1 MLVLM
6 ELTDLF
12 VVLIFGRIRF
22 YMTLRRGNEMVR
34 VGNRIPTGR
43 ELLFWY
49 KNASSQRTFFL
60 LKERTRQGRRVL
72 MLKKYLFTVNDCHS
86 IELDKSNPLVQSAS
100 PWGIICTSLCL
111 CTGGLGGVLESW
123 EKCAGLPHL
132 LKVFPKMHG
141 FEINH
146 TKSSHM
152 VIGS

>member
-1 MLVLM
+1 MLILM

-12 VVLIFGRIRF
+12 VVFIFGRIRF
-22 YMTLRRGNEMVR
+22 FMTLSRGKEMVR

-72 MLKKYLFTVNDCHS
+72 MLKKYLFTVNDCRS

-100 PWGIICTSLCL
+100 PI
-111 CTGGLGGVLESW
+111 E
-123 EKCAGLPHL
+123 A
-132 LKVFPKMHG
+132 
-141 FEINH
+141 
-146 TKSSHM
+146 
-152 VIGS
+152 